1 MFFCEWHSANQ
12 ELSYPIFRNSVLGGL
27 TIINRQAKSLFKNE
41 RVRRLLS
48 EQNCL
53 RAIPTS
59 FVVTYGLP
67 PPPTLHSLIVLLHK
81 FLSQV
86 LKSAIFC
93 ARTPFVLHGVAR
105 RGLLMLH

>member
-1 MFFCEWHSANQ
+1 M
-12 ELSYPIFRNSVLGGL
+12 
-27 TIINRQAKSLFKNE
+27 INRQAKSLFKNE

-59 FVVTYGLP
+59 FVATYGLP

-86 LKSAIFC
+86 LKSAISC
-93 ARTPFVLHGVAR
+93 ARTPSFCTEWRVAGFVVALETVSMHVIR
-105 RGLLMLH
+105 AV